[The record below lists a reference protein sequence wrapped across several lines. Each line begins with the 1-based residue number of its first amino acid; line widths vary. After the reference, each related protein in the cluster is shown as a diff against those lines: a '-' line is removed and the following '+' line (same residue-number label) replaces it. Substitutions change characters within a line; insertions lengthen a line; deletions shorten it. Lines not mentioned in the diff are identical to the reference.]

1 MSDLTGELIDGRY
14 QLLRQM
20 AAGGMATIYE
30 AIDTRLDRKVAVK
43 IMHPHLA
50 QDEQFV
56 ERFIREAKASAA
68 LSHPNIVSVQDQG
81 WNQNGTP
88 AVFLVMEM
96 VEGHT
101 LREYLNEQGSLS
113 VADGIKFL
121 LPVLSALAAAHKLGI
136 VHRDIKPENILISKE
151 GRIKI
156 ADFGLAK
163 GPLLGTTMTA
173 ESSIV
178 LGSVSYLSPEQ
189 VQRGIADSR
198 SDVYSAGITAFE
210 IFTGEK
216 PFAGEEPI
224 QIAYMHVND
233 RVPLMSTRKSGIPPE
248 LDQLIHRA
256 TNSDPDARPRDAGEF
271 HSALSAISQ
280 SLDPNQKQMSL
291 ELDIPIA
298 PMRPASKKPS
308 RRERARAEKE
318 KTVALKKNRED
329 SRELSG
335 KNNSD
340 KNEPAKRETT
350 AQIKKRKKVSKRV
363 RRNRFIAAGLAIS
376 LGIFGWYAL
385 VGPGSRVVVP
395 SIVGATESE
404 ALNVLNPLGL
414 RLVISER
421 QFSEEISDGQ
431 IIESNPAGG
440 GKVDAG
446 GEVKAIISKGPERY
460 VIPMLVGLT
469 PEAAVNLLAKY
480 PVKVGE
486 LKEVFNDQTP
496 KGFVISS
503 SPAQGEKVKRDSTV
517 NILVSKG
524 IETLDV
530 TSYVGKSADQALNEL
545 TDAGFNVT
553 TAEQFSENVLAG
565 AIISQVP
572 SGGAPLPKGAKIALT
587 ISKGSQYVFIP
598 NVFSL
603 TENKA
608 RAALTD
614 LELKVVVKKIGAK
627 KVKAVTNIVPKVGT
641 KVKRGSTVT
650 ITVG

>member
-14 QLLRQM
+14 QLIRQM
-20 AAGGMATIYE
+20 ASGGMATIYE
-30 AIDTRLDRKVAVK
+30 GLDTRLDRKVAVK
-43 IMHPHLA
+43 VMHPHLA

-88 AVFLVMEM
+88 AVFLVMEL

-101 LREYLNEQGSLS
+101 LREYLNEQGALS
-113 VADGIKFL
+113 VASGIAFL

-136 VHRDIKPENILISKE
+136 VHRDIKPDNILISKE

-189 VQRGIADSR
+189 VQRGIADAR
-198 SDVYSAGITAFE
+198 SDVYSAAITAFE

-216 PFAGEEPI
+216 PYAGEEPI
-224 QIAYMHVND
+224 QIAYMHVNE
-233 RVPLMSTRKSGIPPE
+233 RVPLMSTKRSGIPPE
-248 LDQLIHRA
+248 LDQLIFRA
-256 TNSDPDARPRDAGEF
+256 TNSDPDARPRDASEF
-271 HSALSAISQ
+271 HQ
-280 SLDPNQKQMSL
+280 SLTLIAQALDPNQKQLSL

-298 PMRPASKKPS
+298 PMRPASKKPN
-308 RRERARAEKE
+308 RRERARIEKE
-318 KTVALKKNRED
+318 KTVALKRENT
-329 SRELSG
+329 EE
-335 KNNSD
+335 NS
-340 KNEPAKRETT
+340 KTKAKENT
-350 AQIKKRKKVSKRV
+350 AQVRKRKKISKRV
-363 RRNRFIAAGLAIS
+363 RRNRYIAASLAIA

-385 VGPGSRVVVP
+385 VGPGSKVVVP
-395 SIVGATESE
+395 SIVGATQEE
-404 ALNVLNPLGL
+404 ALGVLSPLGL
-414 RLVISER
+414 TLVISEKR
-421 QFSEEISDGQ
+421 FDEEISEGQ
-431 IIESNPAGG
+431 IIESDPAGG

-446 GEVKAIISKGPERY
+446 GQVKAVISKGAERY
-460 VIPMLVGLT
+460 LIPSLVGLT
-469 PEAAVNLLAKY
+469 PEAAVNLLAKS
-480 PVKVGE
+480 PIKVGD
-486 LKEVFNDQTP
+486 LTEVFNDKTP

-503 SPAQGEKVKRDSTV
+503 SPDAGEKVKRDSIV
-517 NILVSKG
+517 DLLISKG
-524 IETLDV
+524 IETIDV

-545 TDAGFNVT
+545 TDSGFDVST
-553 TAEQFSENVLAG
+553 VDQFSENVLAG
-565 AIISQVP
+565 AVISQVP
-572 SGGAPLPKGAKIALT
+572 SGGAPLAKGTKITLT

-603 TENKA
+603 TEAKA
-608 RAALTD
+608 RAALSD
-614 LELKVVVKKIGAK
+614 LELKVVVKKIGVK
-627 KVKAVTNIVPKVGT
+627 KVKAVTNISPKVGT

>member
-14 QLLRQM
+14 QLIRQM
-20 AAGGMATIYE
+20 ASGGMATIYE
-30 AIDTRLDRKVAVK
+30 ALDTRLDRKVAVK
-43 IMHPHLA
+43 VMHPHLA

-81 WNQNGTP
+81 WNQHGSP
-88 AVFLVMEM
+88 AVFLVMEL

-101 LREYLNEQGSLS
+101 LREYLNEQGALS
-113 VADGIKFL
+113 IDAGIKFL

-136 VHRDIKPENILISKE
+136 VHRDIKPDNILISKE

-163 GPLLGTTMTA
+163 GPLLGATMTA

-189 VQRGIADSR
+189 VQRGIADAR

-216 PFAGEEPI
+216 PFAGDEPI

-233 RVPLMSTRKSGIPPE
+233 RVPLMSTKRSGIPPE
-248 LDQLIHRA
+248 LDQLIYRA
-256 TNSDPDARPRDAGEF
+256 TNSDPDARPREGGEF
-271 HSALSAISQ
+271 HQALSAISHA
-280 SLDPNQKQMSL
+280 LDPNQRQLSL

-308 RRERARAEKE
+308 RRERARIEKE
-318 KTVALKKNRED
+318 KTVALKKIESNDED
-329 SRELSG
+329 KQPAG
-335 KNNSD
+335 KES
-340 KNEPAKRETT
+340 T
-350 AQIKKRKKVSKRV
+350 AQLRRKKKLSKRV
-363 RRNRFIAAGLAIS
+363 RRNRMIAAGLAIA
-376 LGIFGWYAL
+376 LGFFGWYAL
-385 VGPGSRVVVP
+385 VGPGSKVVVP
-395 SIVGATESE
+395 SIVGATQKE
-404 ALNVLNPLGL
+404 ATNALSPLGL
-414 RLVISER
+414 TLVISEKR
-421 QFSEEISDGQ
+421 FDEDIPNGK
-431 IIESNPAGG
+431 IIESDPAGG

-446 GEVKAIISKGPERY
+446 GEVKAIVSKGPERY
-460 VIPMLVGLT
+460 EIPSLVGLT
-469 PEAAVNLLAKY
+469 PEAAVNLLAKF

-486 LKEVFNDQTP
+486 LKEIYNDKTP

-503 SPAQGEKVKRDSTV
+503 SPASGEKVKRDST
-517 NILVSKG
+517 IDLLISKG
-524 IETLDV
+524 VETLDV
-530 TSYVGKSADQALNEL
+530 ASYVGKSADQALNEL
-545 TDAGFNVT
+545 NDAGFNVDT
-553 TAEQFSENVLAG
+553 VDQFSESVLAG
-565 AIISQVP
+565 AVISQQP
-572 SGGAPLPKGAKIALT
+572 SGGAPLAKGAKITLT
-587 ISKGSQYVFIP
+587 ISKGSQFVFIP
-598 NVFSL
+598 NIFSL
-603 TENKA
+603 TEAKA
-608 RAALTD
+608 RAALGD

-627 KVKAVTNIVPKVGT
+627 KVKAVTNISPKVGT

>member
-20 AAGGMATIYE
+20 ASGGMATIYE
-30 AIDTRLDRKVAVK
+30 AVDTRLDRKVAVK

-113 VADGIKFL
+113 VANGIKFL
-121 LPVLSALAAAHKLGI
+121 LPVLSALAAAHKIGI

-189 VQRGIADSR
+189 VQRGIADAR

-233 RVPLMSTRKSGIPPE
+233 RVPLMSSKKSGIPSE
-248 LDQLIHRA
+248 LDQLIYRA
-256 TNSDPDARPRDAGEF
+256 TNSDPDARPKDAGEF
-271 HSALSAISQ
+271 HAALTAISQ

-572 SGGAPLPKGAKIALT
+572 SGGAPLPKGANIALT

>member
-14 QLLRQM
+14 QLIRQM
-20 AAGGMATIYE
+20 ASGGMATIYE
-30 AIDTRLDRKVAVK
+30 GLDTRLDRKVAVK
-43 IMHPHLA
+43 VMHPHLA

-88 AVFLVMEM
+88 AVFLVMEL

-101 LREYLNEQGSLS
+101 LREYLNEQGALS
-113 VADGIKFL
+113 VASGIQFL

-136 VHRDIKPENILISKE
+136 VHRDIKPDNILISKE

-173 ESSIV
+173 ESSVV

-189 VQRGIADSR
+189 VQRGIADAR
-198 SDVYSAGITAFE
+198 SDVYSAAITAFE

-216 PFAGEEPI
+216 PYAGEEPI
-224 QIAYMHVND
+224 QIAYMHVNE
-233 RVPLMSTRKSGIPPE
+233 RVPLMSTKRSGIPPE
-248 LDQLIHRA
+248 LDQLIFRA
-256 TNSDPDARPRDAGEF
+256 TNSDPDARPRDASEF
-271 HSALSAISQ
+271 HHSLTLIAQA
-280 SLDPNQKQMSL
+280 LDPNQKQLSL

-298 PMRPASKKPS
+298 PMRPASKKPN
-308 RRERARAEKE
+308 RRERARIEKE
-318 KTVALKKNRED
+318 KTVALKRENT
-329 SRELSG
+329 EE
-335 KNNSD
+335 NS
-340 KNEPAKRETT
+340 KTKAKENT
-350 AQIKKRKKVSKRV
+350 AQVRKRKKISKRV
-363 RRNRFIAAGLAIS
+363 RRNRYIAAGLAIA

-385 VGPGSRVVVP
+385 VGPGSKVVVP
-395 SIVGATESE
+395 SIVGATQEE
-404 ALNVLNPLGL
+404 ALGVLSPLGL
-414 RLVISER
+414 TLVISEKR
-421 QFSEEISDGQ
+421 FDEEISEGQ
-431 IIESNPAGG
+431 IIESDPAGG

-446 GEVKAIISKGPERY
+446 GQVKAVISKGAERY
-460 VIPMLVGLT
+460 LIPSLVGLT
-469 PEAAVNLLAKY
+469 PEAAVNLLAKS
-480 PVKVGE
+480 PIKVGD
-486 LKEVFNDQTP
+486 LTEVFNDKTP

-503 SPAQGEKVKRDSTV
+503 SPEAGEKVKRDSIV
-517 NILVSKG
+517 DLLISKG
-524 IETLDV
+524 IETIDV

-545 TDAGFNVT
+545 TDSGFDVST
-553 TAEQFSENVLAG
+553 VDQFSENVLAG
-565 AIISQVP
+565 AVISQVP
-572 SGGAPLPKGAKIALT
+572 SGGAPLAKGTKITLT

-603 TENKA
+603 TEAKA
-608 RAALTD
+608 RAALSD
-614 LELKVVVKKIGAK
+614 LELKVVVKKIGVK
-627 KVKAVTNIVPKVGT
+627 KVKAVTNISPKVGT

>member
-14 QLLRQM
+14 QLIRQM
-20 AAGGMATIYE
+20 ASGGMATIYE
-30 AIDTRLDRKVAVK
+30 GLDTRLDRKVAVK
-43 IMHPHLA
+43 VMHPHLA

-88 AVFLVMEM
+88 AVFLVMEL

-101 LREYLNEQGSLS
+101 LREYLNEQGALS
-113 VADGIKFL
+113 VASGIAFL

-136 VHRDIKPENILISKE
+136 VHRDIKPDNILISKE

-173 ESSIV
+173 ESSVV

-189 VQRGIADSR
+189 VQRGIADAR
-198 SDVYSAGITAFE
+198 SDVYSAAITAFE

-216 PFAGEEPI
+216 PYAGEEPI
-224 QIAYMHVND
+224 QIAYMHVNE
-233 RVPLMSTRKSGIPPE
+233 RVPLMSTKRSGLPPE
-248 LDQLIHRA
+248 LDQLIFRA
-256 TNSDPDARPRDAGEF
+256 TNSDPDARPRDASEF
-271 HSALSAISQ
+271 HQ
-280 SLDPNQKQMSL
+280 SLTSIAQALDPNQKQLSL

-298 PMRPASKKPS
+298 PMRPASKKPN
-308 RRERARAEKE
+308 RRARARIEKE
-318 KTVALKKNRED
+318 KTVALKRENT
-329 SRELSG
+329 EE
-335 KNNSD
+335 NS
-340 KNEPAKRETT
+340 KTNAKENT
-350 AQIKKRKKVSKRV
+350 AQVRKRKKISKRV
-363 RRNRFIAAGLAIS
+363 RRNRYIAAGLAIA

-385 VGPGSRVVVP
+385 VGPGSKVVVP
-395 SIVGATESE
+395 SIVGATQEE
-404 ALNVLNPLGL
+404 ALGVLSPLGL
-414 RLVISER
+414 TLEISEKR
-421 QFSEEISDGQ
+421 FDEEISEGQ
-431 IIESNPAGG
+431 IIESDPAGG

-446 GEVKAIISKGPERY
+446 GQVKAVISKGAERY
-460 VIPMLVGLT
+460 LIPSLVGLT
-469 PEAAVNLLAKY
+469 PEAAVNLLAKS
-480 PVKVGE
+480 PIKVGD
-486 LKEVFNDQTP
+486 LTEVFNDKTP

-503 SPAQGEKVKRDSTV
+503 SPDAGEKVKRDSIV
-517 NILVSKG
+517 DLLISKG
-524 IETLDV
+524 IETIDV

-545 TDAGFNVT
+545 TDSGFDVST
-553 TAEQFSENVLAG
+553 VDQFSENVLAG
-565 AIISQVP
+565 AVISQVP
-572 SGGAPLPKGAKIALT
+572 SGGAPLAKGTKITLT

-603 TENKA
+603 TEAKA
-608 RAALTD
+608 RAALSD
-614 LELKVVVKKIGAK
+614 LELKVVVKKIGVK
-627 KVKAVTNIVPKVGT
+627 KVKAVTNISPKVGT

>member
-14 QLLRQM
+14 QLIRQM

-30 AIDTRLDRKVAVK
+30 ALDTRLDRKVAVK

-81 WNQNGTP
+81 WNQNGSP
-88 AVFLVMEM
+88 AVFLVMEL

-101 LREYLNEQGSLS
+101 LREYLNEQGALT

-121 LPVLSALAAAHKLGI
+121 LPVLSALAAAHKVGI
-136 VHRDIKPENILISKE
+136 VHRDIKPDNILISKE

-216 PFAGEEPI
+216 PYAGEEPI
-224 QIAYMHVND
+224 QIAYMHVNE
-233 RVPLMSTRKSGIPPE
+233 RVPLMSTKRSGIPPE
-248 LDQLIHRA
+248 LDQLIYRA
-256 TNSDPDARPRDAGEF
+256 TNSDPDARPSNGAEF
-271 HSALSAISQ
+271 HQVLTTISQ
-280 SLDPNQKQMSL
+280 ALDPTQKQLSL

-298 PMRPASKKPS
+298 PMRPASQKPS
-308 RRERARAEKE
+308 RRERARIEKE
-318 KTVALKKNRED
+318 KTVALKKMENTGENKKPQ
-329 SRELSG
+329 S
-335 KNNSD
+335 K
-340 KNEPAKRETT
+340 ETT
-350 AQIKKRKKVSKRV
+350 AQLRKKKKISKRV
-363 RRNRFIAAGLAIS
+363 RRNRYIAAGLAVT
-376 LGIFGWYAL
+376 LGVVGWYAL
-385 VGPGSRVVVP
+385 VGPGSKVVVP
-395 SIVGATESE
+395 SIVGATEKE
-404 ALNVLNPLGL
+404 ANKALGPLGL
-414 RLVISER
+414 TLVISEKR
-421 QFSEEISDGQ
+421 FDEDISTGK
-431 IIESNPAGG
+431 IIESDPSGG
-440 GKVDAG
+440 GKLDPG
-446 GEVKAIISKGPERY
+446 GAVKAVISKGPERY
-460 VIPMLVGLT
+460 EIPSLVGLT
-469 PEAAVNLLAKY
+469 PEAAVNSLAKY

-486 LKEVFNDQTP
+486 LKEVFNEKTP
-496 KGFVISS
+496 KGFVIST
-503 SPAQGEKVKRDSTV
+503 SPAAGEKVKRDAT
-517 NILVSKG
+517 IDLLISKG
-524 IETLDV
+524 VETFDV
-530 TSYVGKSADQALNEL
+530 ASYVGKSADQALNEL
-545 TDAGFNVT
+545 TEAGFDVDT
-553 TAEQFSENVLAG
+553 VSQYSEKDPGEV
-565 AIISQVP
+565 ISQLP
-572 SGGAPLPKGAKIALT
+572 SGGAPLEKGTKITLT
-587 ISKGSQYVFIP
+587 ISKGSQYVAIP
-598 NVFSL
+598 NVFNS
-603 TENKA
+603 TEEEA
-608 RAALTD
+608 RASLSD

-627 KVKAVTNIVPKVGT
+627 KVKRVINISPKVGA

>member
-14 QLLRQM
+14 QLIRQM
-20 AAGGMATIYE
+20 ASGGMATIYE
-30 AIDTRLDRKVAVK
+30 GLDTRLDRKVAVK
-43 IMHPHLA
+43 VMHPHLA

-88 AVFLVMEM
+88 AVFLVMEL

-101 LREYLNEQGSLS
+101 LREYLNEQGALS
-113 VADGIKFL
+113 VASGIAFL

-136 VHRDIKPENILISKE
+136 VHRDIKPDNILISKE

-189 VQRGIADSR
+189 VQRGIADAR
-198 SDVYSAGITAFE
+198 SDVYSAAITAFE

-216 PFAGEEPI
+216 PYAGEEPI
-224 QIAYMHVND
+224 QIAYMHVNE
-233 RVPLMSTRKSGIPPE
+233 RVPLMSTKRSGIPPE
-248 LDQLIHRA
+248 LDQLIFRA
-256 TNSDPDARPRDAGEF
+256 TNSDPDARPRDASEF
-271 HSALSAISQ
+271 HQ
-280 SLDPNQKQMSL
+280 SLTLIAQALDPNQKQLSL

-298 PMRPASKKPS
+298 PMRPASKKPN
-308 RRERARAEKE
+308 RRERARIEKE
-318 KTVALKKNRED
+318 KTVALKRENT
-329 SRELSG
+329 EE
-335 KNNSD
+335 NS
-340 KNEPAKRETT
+340 KTKAKENT
-350 AQIKKRKKVSKRV
+350 AQVRKRKKISKRV
-363 RRNRFIAAGLAIS
+363 RRNRYIAASLAIA

-385 VGPGSRVVVP
+385 VGPGSKVVVP
-395 SIVGATESE
+395 SIVGATQEE
-404 ALNVLNPLGL
+404 ALGVLSPLGL
-414 RLVISER
+414 TLVISEKR
-421 QFSEEISDGQ
+421 FDEEISEGQ
-431 IIESNPAGG
+431 IIESDPAGG

-446 GEVKAIISKGPERY
+446 GQVKAVISKGAERY
-460 VIPMLVGLT
+460 LIPSLVGLT
-469 PEAAVNLLAKY
+469 PEAAVNLLAKS
-480 PVKVGE
+480 PIKVGD
-486 LKEVFNDQTP
+486 LTEVFNDKTP

-503 SPAQGEKVKRDSTV
+503 SPDAGEKVKRDSIV
-517 NILVSKG
+517 DLLISKG
-524 IETLDV
+524 IETIDV

-545 TDAGFNVT
+545 TDSGFNVST
-553 TAEQFSENVLAG
+553 VDQFSENVLAG
-565 AIISQVP
+565 AVISQVP
-572 SGGAPLPKGAKIALT
+572 SGGAPLAKGTKITLT

-603 TENKA
+603 TEAKA
-608 RAALTD
+608 RAALSD
-614 LELKVVVKKIGAK
+614 LELKVVVKKIGVK
-627 KVKAVTNIVPKVGT
+627 KVKAVTNISPKVGT

>member
-14 QLLRQM
+14 QLIRQM

-30 AIDTRLDRKVAVK
+30 ALDTRLDRKVAVK
-43 IMHPHLA
+43 VMHPHLA

-56 ERFIREAKASAA
+56 ERFIREARASAA

-81 WNQNGTP
+81 WNQHGSP
-88 AVFLVMEM
+88 AVFLVMEL

-101 LREYLNEQGSLS
+101 LREYLNEQGALS
-113 VADGIKFL
+113 VDAGIKFL
-121 LPVLSALAAAHKLGI
+121 LPVLSALAAAHKMGI
-136 VHRDIKPENILISKE
+136 VHRDIKPDNILISKE

-189 VQRGIADSR
+189 VQRGIADAR

-216 PFAGEEPI
+216 PFAGDEPI

-233 RVPLMSTRKSGIPPE
+233 RVPLMSTKRSGIPPE
-248 LDQLIHRA
+248 LDQLIYRA
-256 TNSDPDARPRDAGEF
+256 TNSDPDARPRDGGEF
-271 HSALSAISQ
+271 HQVLTSIAQA
-280 SLDPNQKQMSL
+280 LDPNQKQLSL

-308 RRERARAEKE
+308 RRERARIEKE
-318 KTVALKKNRED
+318 KTVAIKKTED
-329 SRELSG
+329 TSENTRADG
-335 KNNSD
+335 K
-340 KNEPAKRETT
+340 ETT
-350 AQIKKRKKVSKRV
+350 AQLRKKRKLSKRV
-363 RRNRFIAAGLAIS
+363 RRNRYIAAGLAIA
-376 LGIFGWYAL
+376 LGVFGWYVL
-385 VGPGSRVVVP
+385 VGPGSKVVVP
-395 SIVGATESE
+395 SIVGATEKE
-404 ALNVLNPLGL
+404 ATNALTPLGL
-414 RLVISER
+414 TLVITEKR
-421 QFSEEISDGQ
+421 FDEEISNGQ
-431 IIESNPAGG
+431 IIESDPAGG

-446 GEVKAIISKGPERY
+446 GAVKAIISKGPERY
-460 VIPMLVGLT
+460 VIPALVGLT

-486 LKEVFNDQTP
+486 LKELYNDKTP

-503 SPAQGEKVKRDSTV
+503 SPATGEKVKRDAT
-517 NILVSKG
+517 IDLLISKG
-524 IETLDV
+524 VETLDV
-530 TSYVGKSADQALNEL
+530 ASYVGKSADQALNEL
-545 TDAGFNVT
+545 TDAGFSVDSVD
-553 TAEQFSENVLAG
+553 QFSENVLAG
-565 AIISQVP
+565 AVISQVP
-572 SGGAPLPKGAKIALT
+572 SGGAPLAKGAKITLT

-603 TENKA
+603 TEAKA

-614 LELKVVVKKIGAK
+614 LELKVIVKKIGAK
-627 KVKAVTNIVPKVGT
+627 KVKAVTNIAPKVGT

>member
-14 QLLRQM
+14 QLIRHM
-20 AAGGMATIYE
+20 ASGGMATIYE
-30 AIDTRLDRKVAVK
+30 GLDTRLDRKVAVK

-88 AVFLVMEM
+88 AVFLVMEL

-101 LREYLNEQGSLS
+101 LREYLNEQGALS
-113 VADGIKFL
+113 VASGIQFL
-121 LPVLSALAAAHKLGI
+121 LPVLSALSAAHKLGI
-136 VHRDIKPENILISKE
+136 VHRDIKPDNILISKE

-189 VQRGIADSR
+189 VQRGIADAR
-198 SDVYSAGITAFE
+198 SDVYSAAITAFE

-216 PFAGEEPI
+216 PYAGEEPI
-224 QIAYMHVND
+224 QIAYMHVNE
-233 RVPLMSTRKSGIPPE
+233 RVPLMSSKRAGIPPE
-248 LDQLIHRA
+248 LDQLIYRA
-256 TNSDPDARPRDAGEF
+256 TNSDPDARPRDGSEF
-271 HSALSAISQ
+271 HQ
-280 SLDPNQKQMSL
+280 SLTVIAQALDPNQKQLSL

-298 PMRPASKKPS
+298 PMRPASKKVN
-308 RRERARAEKE
+308 RRERARIEKE
-318 KTVALKKNRED
+318 KTVAI
-329 SRELSG
+329 S
-335 KNNSD
+335 
-340 KNEPAKRETT
+340 KRENTDANSKAEGKENT
-350 AQIKKRKKVSKRV
+350 AQIRKRKKISKRV
-363 RRNRFIAAGLAIS
+363 RRNRYIAAGLAIA

-385 VGPGSRVVVP
+385 VGPGSKVVVP
-395 SIVGATESE
+395 SIVGATQEE
-404 ALNVLNPLGL
+404 ALSALSPLGL
-414 RLVISER
+414 TLVISEKR
-421 QFSEEISDGQ
+421 FDEEISDGQ
-431 IIESNPAGG
+431 IIESDPAGG

-446 GEVKAIISKGPERY
+446 GQVKAVISKGAERY
-460 VIPMLVGLT
+460 LIPSLVGLT
-469 PEAAVNLLAKY
+469 PEAAVNLLAKS
-480 PVKVGE
+480 PIKVGD
-486 LKEVFNDQTP
+486 LTEVFNDRTP

-503 SPAQGEKVKRDSTV
+503 SPAAGEKVKRDAV
-517 NILVSKG
+517 VDLLISKG
-524 IETLDV
+524 IETIDV

-545 TDAGFNVT
+545 TDGGFDVET
-553 TAEQFSENVLAG
+553 VDQFSESVLAG
-565 AIISQVP
+565 AVISQVP
-572 SGGAPLPKGAKIALT
+572 SGGAPLAKGAKITLT
-587 ISKGSQYVFIP
+587 VSKGSQYVFIP

-603 TENKA
+603 TEAKA

-614 LELKVVVKKIGAK
+614 LELKVVVKKIGVK
-627 KVKAVTNIVPKVGT
+627 KVKAVTNISPKVGT
-641 KVKRGSTVT
+641 KVKRGSAVT

>member
-14 QLLRQM
+14 QLIRHM
-20 AAGGMATIYE
+20 ASGGMATIYE
-30 AIDTRLDRKVAVK
+30 ALDTRLDRKVAVK
-43 IMHPHLA
+43 VMHSHLA

-81 WNQNGTP
+81 WNQHGSP
-88 AVFLVMEM
+88 AVFLVMEL

-101 LREYLNEQGSLS
+101 LREYLNEQGALS
-113 VADGIKFL
+113 IDAGIKFL

-136 VHRDIKPENILISKE
+136 VHRDIKPDNILISKE

-189 VQRGIADSR
+189 VQRGIADAR
-198 SDVYSAGITAFE
+198 SDVYSTGITAFE

-216 PFAGEEPI
+216 PFAGDEPI

-233 RVPLMSTRKSGIPPE
+233 RVPLMSTKRNGIPPE
-248 LDQLIHRA
+248 LDQLIYRA
-256 TNSDPDARPRDAGEF
+256 TNSDPDARPSDGGEF
-271 HSALSAISQ
+271 HKALTAIAQ
-280 SLDPNQKQMSL
+280 SLDPNQKQLSL

-308 RRERARAEKE
+308 RRERARIEKE
-318 KTVALKKNRED
+318 KTVAIKRSENTGQNKKPE
-329 SRELSG
+329 G
-335 KNNSD
+335 K
-340 KNEPAKRETT
+340 ETT
-350 AQIKKRKKVSKRV
+350 SQLRRKKKLSKRV
-363 RRNRFIAAGLAIS
+363 RRNRFIAAGLAVTI
-376 LGIFGWYAL
+376 GILGWYVL
-385 VGPGSRVVVP
+385 VGPGSKVVVP
-395 SIVGATESE
+395 SIVGATEKE
-404 ALNVLNPLGL
+404 ATKALTPLGL
-414 RLVISER
+414 TLVISEKR
-421 QFSEEISDGQ
+421 FDEEISDGQ
-431 IIESNPAGG
+431 IIESDPAGG

-460 VIPMLVGLT
+460 LIPALVGLT
-469 PEAAVNLLAKY
+469 PEAAVNQLAKF

-486 LKEVFNDQTP
+486 LKEVYDEKTP

-503 SPAQGEKVKRDSTV
+503 SPAAGEKVKRDAT
-517 NILVSKG
+517 IDLLISKG
-524 IETLDV
+524 VETLDV
-530 TSYVGKSADQALNEL
+530 ASYVGKSADQALNEL
-545 TDAGFNVT
+545 TDAGFSVDT
-553 TAEQFSENVLAG
+553 VDQFSESVLAG
-565 AIISQVP
+565 AVISQLP

-587 ISKGSQYVFIP
+587 ISKGSQFVFIP

-603 TENKA
+603 TQAKA
-608 RAALTD
+608 VAALKD
-614 LELKVVVKKIGAK
+614 LELKVVVKTIGAK
-627 KVKAVTNIVPKVGT
+627 KVKAVTNIAPKVGT